1 MKLITY
7 YQNILIYMNFCFLCL
22 IKYENYIIL
31 GRSLYDLSCVQSLSI
46 LCSYGK
52 IRIRQDTNF
61 RMKFAF

>member
-1 MKLITY
+1 MNHILSKY
-7 YQNILIYMNFCFLCL
+7 FNIYGFCFLCL

-52 IRIRQDTNF
+52 LRIRQDTNF